1 MEKKIIKNYNQISKY
16 LHFGIKKKEA
26 RVDATPAAFWW
37 LPLGG
42 CLRVAAFADFKRHRR
57 CLLKIADFELN
68 ITSSKSAKAQKS
80 AKIN

>member
-37 LPLGG
+37 LPSGG
-42 CLRVAAFADFKRHRR
+42 CLRVAAFGW
-57 CLLKIADFELN
+57 LPSPILKGTVGAF
-68 ITSSKSAKAQKS
+68 
-80 AKIN
+80 